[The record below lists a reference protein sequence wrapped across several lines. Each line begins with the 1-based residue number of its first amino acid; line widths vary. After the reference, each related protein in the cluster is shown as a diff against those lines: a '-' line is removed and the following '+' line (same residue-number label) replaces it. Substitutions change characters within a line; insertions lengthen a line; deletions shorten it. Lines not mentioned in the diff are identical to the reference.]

1 MSALSSSPP
10 LRSAPGEKR
19 EARRAPIEL
28 KVAYDRLHA
37 FFADYTKNI
46 SKGGTFIRT
55 LKPLPIGTTFH
66 FVLEVPDLEE
76 RLRLRGKVQWIVREE
91 DLGPGGCLP
100 PDTNAEPGMGIGF
113 VYASEADRLRIET
126 LVGALMRTRPDA
138 AAARRRLG

>member
-1 MSALSSSPP
+1 MVPAPKDAP
-10 LRSAPGEKR
+10 TLRRARGEKR
-19 EARRAPIEL
+19 EERRAPIEL

-76 RLRLRGKVQWIVREE
+76 SLRLRGKVQWIVREA
-91 DLGPGGCLP
+91 DLAPGGCLAP
-100 PDTNAEPGMGIGF
+100 GKDMEPGMGIGF
-113 VYASEADRLRIET
+113 VYASESDRLRIAT
-126 LVGALMRTRPDA
+126 LVDGMMRDRPDA
-138 AAARRRLG
+138 VRRSG